1 MSMDV
6 TNRVI
11 ELCAA
16 GMDAEG
22 TPDEARRLFEQA
34 WALRSDDYD
43 ASIAAHFLARHQPT
57 PDDTLRWNLLAVHHA
72 EAVPEGRADD
82 LMASLYLNLADSYAA
97 TGRRAEALDAARK
110 AFETLA
116 LLPPTGYRDFVE
128 MGIQR
133 LQDRLGAADDAA
145 PGA

>member
-11 ELCAA
+11 ALCAA
-16 GMDAEG
+16 GMDVEG
-22 TPDEARRLFEQA
+22 TPDKARPLFEQA

-43 ASIAAHFLARHQPT
+43 ASIAAHFLARHQAT
-57 PDDTLRWNLLAVHHA
+57 PEDTLRWNSLAVQHA
-72 EAVPEGRADD
+72 EAVPDGRAND

-97 TGRRAEALDAARK
+97 TGRRVEALDTAHK
-110 AFETLA
+110 AHESLA
-116 LLPPTGYRDFVE
+116 LLPQSGYRDFVA

-133 LQDRLGAADDAA
+133 LQGRLGSVDDSAAKA
-145 PGA
+145 

>member
-11 ELCAA
+11 ALCAA
-16 GMDAEG
+16 GMDVEG

-34 WALRSDDYD
+34 WALRSDDYE

-57 PDDTLRWNLLAVHHA
+57 PDDTLRWNSLAVQHA
-72 EAVPEGRADD
+72 LAVPDERAND

-97 TGRRAEALDAARK
+97 VGRREEAIDTAHK
-110 AFETLA
+110 ALESLT
-116 LLPPTGYRDFVE
+116 LLPQTGYRDFVA

-133 LQDRLGAADDAA
+133 LRDRLGAVDAPTA
-145 PGA
+145 EA

>member
-11 ELCAA
+11 ALCAA
-16 GMDAEG
+16 GMDVEG

-43 ASIAAHFLARHQPT
+43 ASVAAHFLARHQPT
-57 PDDTLRWNLLAVHHA
+57 PEDTLRWNSLAVQHA
-72 EAVPEGRADD
+72 LAVPDGRAND
-82 LMASLYLNLADSYAA
+82 LMASLYLNLADSYA
-97 TGRRAEALDAARK
+97 TVGRREEGLETARK
-110 AFETLA
+110 ALESLT
-116 LLPPTGYRDFVE
+116 LLPQGGYRDFVA

-133 LQDRLGAADDAA
+133 LRDRLGAVDDPAA
-145 PGA
+145 EA